1 MTTVKKSFFSS
12 ILTAALLAVGAVS
25 TAAEPTTDPS
35 ARLAAAKEYYV
46 NGFVEQF
53 KSGWNISQS
62 AKLSDTQ
69 AAAVKT
75 ALNKWLNDE
84 FMPYLTRNGILDE
97 WVAMQLDEDRRK
109 ISRRILEEAKTRE
122 EILMISR
129 EGDALFKKRYPK
141 LAARLGTP
149 ELNNLMIRLQR
160 AILSAATKN
169 R

>member
-1 MTTVKKSFFSS
+1 MKKSFFAS
-12 ILTAALLAVGAVS
+12 ILTAMLLAVGAVS
-25 TAAEPTTDPS
+25 VAAAEPKPDPS
-35 ARLAAAKEYYV
+35 ARLAAAKAYYV

-109 ISRRILEEAKTRE
+109 IDRRILEEAKTRE

-141 LAARLGTP
+141 LAAKLGTP
-149 ELNNLMIRLQR
+149 ELNDLMIRLQR